1 MSGKTKGFISEFK
14 EFALR
19 GNVID
24 LAIGIIIGAAF
35 QKIITSLIND
45 MIMPFVGLVTG
56 GKNFNEQ
63 FVILKLPEGVNE
75 ASVTSLTEAQTL
87 GVTTFNYGAFITS
100 VVDFVIVALVVFLI
114 VKAINRMAAK
124 KKAQEAVAIV
134 TKKCP
139 FCQSEISIEA
149 TRCPNCTSQL

>member
-14 EFALR
+14 NFALR

-35 QKIITSLIND
+35 QKIITSLVND

-63 FVILKLPEGVNE
+63 FIILKLPEGVNE
-75 ASVTSLTEAQTL
+75 TSVTSITEAQSL

-100 VVDFVIVALVVFLI
+100 ILDFLIVALVVFFI
-114 VKAINRMAAK
+114 VKGINRMAAAR
-124 KKAQEAVAIV
+124 KAPEAEAIV

-139 FCQSEISIEA
+139 FCQTDIPIQA
-149 TRCPNCTSQL
+149 TRCPHCTSQL